1 MAVIAAADSLPG
13 DRRRSL
19 RLVQNRPGSRIV
31 LTCKTVAGRG
41 YRTSAAGGGNGVSGR
56 GAPSGASV
64 RLRSRGRVPQ
74 AVPPGRRTR
83 GDPAIRRSG
92 DPAIRRS
99 GDPAIRRSGIIP
111 GRASSDLVKPCAKQ
125 FFARPT
131 MAASA
136 APSART
142 VFRPSLTIASSPNLS
157 PRPQARAERAS
168 AEHRLIRW
176 YGPYAEPGAKARCS
190 RSGARS
196 TLSCRRGNGGDLAG
210 AP

>member
-1 MAVIAAADSLPG
+1 MQNGGRARIPNQGCGRRKRGVWTPG
-13 DRRRSL
+13 SARRKRETQVGRRSASGGA
-19 RLVQNRPGSRIV
+19 NR
-31 LTCKTVAGRG
+31 KTHEGR
-41 YRTSAAGGGNGVSGR
+41 S
-56 GAPSGASV
+56 
-64 RLRSRGRVPQ
+64 
-74 AVPPGRRTR
+74 

-111 GRASSDLVKPCAKQ
+111 GRALSDLVKPCAKQ
-125 FFARPT
+125 SFAHPT

-136 APSART
+136 ASSPRT
-142 VFRPSLTIASSPNLS
+142 AFRPSLTIASSPNLS
-157 PRPQARAERAS
+157 PRPPMRAAHAS

-176 YGPYAEPGAKARCS
+176 YGPYAEPGAKAICS

-196 TLSCRRGNGGDLAG
+196 SLSCLRGNGGDLAG